1 MTLEWLLQ
9 VVMTEL
15 WDFGMLP
22 TEEPLFIAI
31 LIIQAWST
39 RLSSIQIVLA
49 WRLVAQIRKSRSLIA
64 DLRDFYS
71 TMMLMMT
78 VWTLSLSMVQVPVLS
93 PHQTTRQSKYGTSE
107 KGASCTPFM
116 VMKDL
121 PQLPTSLQME
131 TTLFLEEMILLFYA
145 GSQIWIQSRLRSLTL
160 KQKLKLKYLLQK
172 KKKLISSLQ
181 LEEPKWVNPP
191 KR

>member
-9 VVMTEL
+9 VVMTEQ

-49 WRLVAQIRKSRSLIA
+49 WRLVAQIRKSRSSIA
-64 DLRDFYS
+64 DLRDFFS

-78 VWTLSLSMVQVPVLS
+78 VWTLLLSMVQEPVLS
-93 PHQTTRQSKYGTSE
+93 QLQTTRQSKSGTSE
-107 KGASCTPFM
+107 KGASCTPSM

-145 GSQIWIQSRLRSLTL
+145 GSQIWIQ
-160 KQKLKLKYLLQK
+160 
-172 KKKLISSLQ
+172 
-181 LEEPKWVNPP
+181 
-191 KR
+191 